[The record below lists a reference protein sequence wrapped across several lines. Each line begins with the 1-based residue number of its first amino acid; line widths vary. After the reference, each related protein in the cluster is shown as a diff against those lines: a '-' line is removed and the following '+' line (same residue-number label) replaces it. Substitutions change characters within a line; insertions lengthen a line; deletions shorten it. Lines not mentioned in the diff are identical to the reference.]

1 MLRGYAVVQ
10 LLVQH
15 VGNYADLGTAAAA
28 EYRDTLARRVL
39 LAVVAAVA
47 GVTGLAALWATG
59 LAAVWNTPW
68 RVLYLGV
75 SAALLIAVALWAL
88 GGALSTKA
96 DGPSVR
102 LLKAE
107 LRKDLELFEQWK
119 STQQ

>member
-1 MLRGYAVVQ
+1 MLRGYALVQ

-15 VGNYADLGTAAAA
+15 VGNYTDLGAAAA
-28 EYRDTLARRVL
+28 TEYRDTLARRL
-39 LAVVAAVA
+39 LLTVVAVVA
-47 GVTGLAALWATG
+47 GITGLAALWATG
-59 LAAVWNTPW
+59 LVALWNTPW
-68 RVLYLGV
+68 RLLYLGV
-75 SAALLIAVALWAL
+75 TAALLVAVALWAL
-88 GGALSTKA
+88 GGALSSRI